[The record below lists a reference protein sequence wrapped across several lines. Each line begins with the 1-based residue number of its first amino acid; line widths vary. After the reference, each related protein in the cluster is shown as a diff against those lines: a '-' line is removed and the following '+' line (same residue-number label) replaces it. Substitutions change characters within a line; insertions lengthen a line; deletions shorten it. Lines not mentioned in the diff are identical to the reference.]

1 MSLGEE
7 DLMMGEVV
15 KARRSGVD
23 VEVKTLLVVRAVCNI
38 MEGNG
43 TLGLEARQL
52 SAHRHRSTRHQR
64 SSQRQDQDQDQDHR
78 LEHVRVSQPISNDVY
93 SHAVMSPKSQQ
104 SPTTSASTA
113 QTMLPNYTLLLP
125 YIRYTLS
132 FHSFLRHTARDC
144 ISDRRPDKQFPPIP

>member
-1 MSLGEE
+1 
-7 DLMMGEVV
+7 MMGEVM

-113 QTMLPNYTLLLP
+113 QNDAAKLH
-125 YIRYTLS
+125 I
-132 FHSFLRHTARDC
+132 TALHK
-144 ISDRRPDKQFPPIP
+144 IHIIVSLFPAAYCA